1 MRWWGGLF
9 YVLNGSAGDKTFLV
23 HHHGGLS
30 TRLFLD
36 DDEGPPPL
44 NSTHPQPFP
53 DICIQIGRITNR
65 EPATVCTHSM
75 SWNQMGETEGR
86 EIEEV
91 VVVSV
96 PTGTHTRLYRDVDH
110 YKGTTVVAGYWW
122 IVGRVQGYAFS
133 RSSKL
138 RLESD
143 THP

>member
-1 MRWWGGLF
+1 
-9 YVLNGSAGDKTFLV
+9 
-23 HHHGGLS
+23 
-30 TRLFLD
+30 
-36 DDEGPPPL
+36 
-44 NSTHPQPFP
+44 
-53 DICIQIGRITNR
+53 
-65 EPATVCTHSM
+65 M

-91 VVVSV
+91 VVVSE

>member
-36 DDEGPPPL
+36 DDEEPPPL

-65 EPATVCTHSM
+65 EPATASYCMHTQYVMES
-75 SWNQMGETEGR
+75 NGR
-86 EIEEV
+86 
-91 VVVSV
+91 
-96 PTGTHTRLYRDVDH
+96 D
-110 YKGTTVVAGYWW
+110 
-122 IVGRVQGYAFS
+122 GRA
-133 RSSKL
+133 
-138 RLESD
+138 
-143 THP
+143 